1 MWPSNECKLPKL
13 ARKSSEALV
22 YKMSACI
29 FHFMVKL
36 KKNSLIVAKIR
47 RYVWAHVRACVGG
60 CLGLPLFSDVV
71 LSACPASWDREQE
84 IKMKK
89 KKKKQRATEKC
100 RRLLRRLAAE
110 MPVCFVNIPAG
121 SQMWALYLWI
131 ARWRHGPLPPLP
143 HTRRCTYTSAHN
155 TVPKKEPAFTTKKSV
170 SPSTS
175 SYYVAVGE
183 TVSGCLRDERGNRP
197 LGCQRT
203 PAHPVQN
210 ALEKLTRRCCD
221 LHI

>member
-22 YKMSACI
+22 YKMSVCI

-89 KKKKQRATEKC
+89 KKKSRERQRNVEGC
-100 RRLLRRLAAE
+100 
-110 MPVCFVNIPAG
+110 
-121 SQMWALYLWI
+121 SDALQQRCLSALWI
-131 ARWRHGPLPPLP
+131 FQLDHRCERSICGSRGDATAPSRPCPTHVVARTQAHTTLYQKKNQLSQRKNLCHPLP
-143 HTRRCTYTSAHN
+143 HHITSLSGRQWAA
-155 TVPKKEPAFTTKKSV
+155 VCE
-170 SPSTS
+170 TS
-175 SYYVAVGE
+175 GE
-183 TVSGCLRDERGNRP
+183 TD
-197 LGCQRT
+197 
-203 PAHPVQN
+203 H
-210 ALEKLTRRCCD
+210 
-221 LHI
+221 

>member
-1 MWPSNECKLPKL
+1 MWPSNECKFPKL

-89 KKKKQRATEKC
+89 KKK
-100 RRLLRRLAAE
+100 AE
-110 MPVCFVNIPAG
+110 SDREM
-121 SQMWALYLWI
+121 
-131 ARWRHGPLPPLP
+131 
-143 HTRRCTYTSAHN
+143 
-155 TVPKKEPAFTTKKSV
+155 
-170 SPSTS
+170 
-175 SYYVAVGE
+175 
-183 TVSGCLRDERGNRP
+183 
-197 LGCQRT
+197 
-203 PAHPVQN
+203 
-210 ALEKLTRRCCD
+210 
-221 LHI
+221 